1 LFKGNS
7 MKTSFL
13 SLFLMVSASSA
24 LADLKVDFIEGAPKD
39 RFVISN
45 KGKCALGAG
54 KVTVDLTDSAGRL
67 IFDVTEQGKGV
78 EVFQPFELISG
89 KEALVGLPTVRD
101 GDKVVILNVKELK
114 AGNQIAFTIDV
125 DDTIGAREITVSN
138 AEIEGASAI
147 FESAGKVYSANFG
160 AKAKALIKQ
169 ISCTG

>member
-1 LFKGNS
+1 

-13 SLFLMVSASSA
+13 SLFLMVSASPA

-45 KGKCALGAG
+45 EGKCDFSAG
-54 KVTVDLTDSAGRL
+54 KITIDLATSAGQL

-78 EVFQPFELISG
+78 EVFQPFELVSG
-89 KEALVGLPTVRD
+89 SKSMVGLPTVRD

-114 AGNQIAFTIDV
+114 VGGQIAFTIDV

-160 AKAKALIKQ
+160 AKAMALIKK